1 MARTLAPTRQSG
13 AAFIASG
20 PSMRLPSDADSVT
33 GNGSCCQGL
42 AAAQSRRVD
51 DGTHLVRR
59 VLSGW

>member
-1 MARTLAPTRQSG
+1 
-13 AAFIASG
+13 
-20 PSMRLPSDADSVT
+20 MRLPSDADSVT
-33 GNGSCCQGL
+33 GNGAPAARQGL